1 MPLLGVHPQLR
12 IERVTQVSP
21 DQSGGLPG
29 QDKMQ
34 FGRPLP
40 QTGGTGRFLVPHPFA
55 RILAKSGSK
64 RFDVTEVFPLKVTKL
79 SPYYNR

>member
-29 QDKMQ
+29 QRKRQ
-34 FGRPLP
+34 FGCPLP
-40 QTGGTGRFLVPHPFA
+40 QTGGTGRFLRPPFRPHFGEEWEQA
-55 RILAKSGSK
+55 
-64 RFDVTEVFPLKVTKL
+64 V
-79 SPYYNR
+79 